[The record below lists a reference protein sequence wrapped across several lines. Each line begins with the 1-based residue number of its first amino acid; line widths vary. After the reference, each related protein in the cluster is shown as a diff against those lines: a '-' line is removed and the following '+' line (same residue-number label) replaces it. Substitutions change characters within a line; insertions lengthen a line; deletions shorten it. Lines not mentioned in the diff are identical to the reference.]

1 MIGRDG
7 DVSANDGLGARE
19 LLSDAFSDSSFVVET
34 LHAGILPT
42 LRGVRQAFGH
52 ADCEVVQ
59 SVTWGQDVRATHVTI
74 NVW

>member
-42 LRGVRQAFGH
+42 FRGVRQAFGH
-52 ADCEVVQ
+52 ADCEVGQ
-59 SVTWGQDVRATHVTI
+59 SFTWGQDVRATHVTI